1 MAPNRLF
8 LEKIFA
14 NSFMQI
20 KPKKSM
26 LKPTLL
32 ASLILST
39 LFTLA
44 HASSLENSLIE
55 GVKFL
60 DDAPKVEWY
69 RVDGRSLI
77 VGWRGIPQFFPHT
90 NRRAAT
96 RATIS
101 TGREIHVWAVPH
113 NQKKCTVGGGE
124 SHICS
129 VSAKNGRVKTD
140 TCPH

>member
-1 MAPNRLF
+1 
-8 LEKIFA
+8 
-14 NSFMQI
+14 MQI
-20 KPKKSM
+20 EPKKSM

-32 ASLILST
+32 AILILST
-39 LFTLA
+39 FFTLA
-44 HASSLENSLIE
+44 HANSLENALID

-60 DDAPKVEWY
+60 DDVPEVEWY

-77 VGWRGIPQFFPHT
+77 IGWRGIPQCFPHT

-101 TGREIHVWAVPH
+101 TGREVHVWAVRH
-113 NQKKCTVGGGE
+113 NQKKWTVGGGE

-129 VSAKNGRVKTD
+129 VTAKNGRVKTD
-140 TCPH
+140 TCPR

>member
-1 MAPNRLF
+1 
-8 LEKIFA
+8 
-14 NSFMQI
+14 MQI
-20 KPKKSM
+20 EPKKSM

-32 ASLILST
+32 AILILST
-39 LFTLA
+39 FFTSA
-44 HASSLENSLIE
+44 HANSLENTLID

-60 DDAPKVEWY
+60 DDVSEAEWY

-77 VGWRGIPQFFPHT
+77 IGWRGIPQFFPHT

-101 TGREIHVWAVPH
+101 TGREVHVWAVRH
-113 NQKKCTVGGGE
+113 NQKKWTVGGGE

-129 VSAKNGRVKTD
+129 VTAKNGRVKTD
-140 TCPH
+140 TCPR